1 MNNNEI
7 NVRNEILDS
16 INDLNQVTMES
27 TLDVF
32 GSMISAYEKAD
43 MIMEYSN
50 TDDVS
55 MFSIFQ
61 EAEVKEG
68 DAKTNAD
75 AKKKNSFG
83 YRLIHFIPNLIKK
96 LIDAI
101 KSAWTGVTT
110 PKGTKPSSGFLALL
124 EKCKGKTADWV
135 ESHGTELGI
144 GGAALT
150 LLAGFVA
157 WSNSEKIKE
166 ILSKWF
172 RGIKA
177 FFVATK
183 TAPSIAFEGGSLI
196 TNIKKDGLVKSL
208 NSLSDVLKRTN
219 AITKDIAEKKKS
231 AKDISE
237 ELKKIIATARDLQQN
252 PDAFTGE
259 EVTSSID
266 DFISLIEKVKD
277 DMMDFSSLETVN
289 IGDSSKPLFEDN
301 NLEPS
306 FIAETEK
313 NCGILTKLV
322 NAAAVAWAATSN
334 AIKSLF
340 TWIGEGL
347 GIIKKCDEAIDSSA
361 ATVTMTDQSS
371 SEGDS
376 DIPGKDT
383 APISNPEVD
392 KAVVAAQEN
401 PTEETITTALKKSTV
416 LMDDINTA
424 SDPKKMQLVSDTKAS
439 VKQAETAIESGKVP
453 ADKGT
458 AKKVGKMI
466 HAVDEVASV
475 AKKDN
480 PTQEEINKATGH
492 LIQATRVASI
502 QNTKGEVSEEDKA
515 KGQLKTKNNGERYV
529 FKSDGELMS
538 FLNKHLGKGNPVK
551 NANMAAKTITYLNK
565 KGKEQTTNP
574 GTEAFIGQK
583 LVNAIGNISTGKIR
597 YNDGTWIIEFAED
610 ELDKC
615 IMMLESAFMEYL
627 GENETFVV
635 EYADGTTEEVSS
647 LVMEAYEE
655 ESSEEDAAIE
665 EINNHWYR

>member
-75 AKKKNSFG
+75 AKKKDSFG

-172 RGIKA
+172 RGIKG
-177 FFVATK
+177 FFVAVK
-183 TAPSIAFEGGSLI
+183 AAPSIAFEGGSLI
-196 TNIKKDGLVKSL
+196 TNIKKDGLIKSM
-208 NSLSDVLKRTN
+208 NTLSDVLKRTN

-231 AKDISE
+231 VKDISE

-371 SEGDS
+371 TEPAEENEPL
-376 DIPGKDT
+376 IENK
-383 APISNPEVD
+383 EVD
-392 KAVVAAQEN
+392 AAVVKVQEE
-401 PTEETITTALKKSTV
+401 PTEENIDAAVDAIEKSIEETPT
-416 LMDDINTA
+416 N
-424 SDPKKMQLVSDTKAS
+424 SDPKKIQVVTDMKKGAEQVRSYAKKNKNDSKRVAKKLARMARKAEKAAKVIKKADAS
-439 VKQAETAIESGKVP
+439 PEELKQAEHEFRTAVREGSVGTEATLPSGEKV
-453 ADKGT
+453 T
-458 AKKVGKMI
+458 R
-466 HAVDEVASV
+466 E
-475 AKKDN
+475 
-480 PTQEEINKATGH
+480 TQFRTYKF
-492 LIQATRVASI
+492 
-502 QNTKGEVSEEDKA
+502 NTD
-515 KGQLKTKNNGERYV
+515 R
-529 FKSDGELMS
+529 ELLD
-538 FLNKHLGKGNPVK
+538 FLNKNLGTGNNVQSASMK
-551 NANMAAKTITYLNK
+551 NGTLTLTNGKAVQGK
-565 KGKEQTTNP
+565 KGYMMKKTSAVEGIGVKHGRIRLSNN
-574 GTEAFIGQK
+574 GHAWILEFNEDAF
-583 LVNAIGNISTGKIR
+583 
-597 YNDGTWIIEFAED
+597 DEFD
-610 ELDKC
+610 M
-615 IMMLESAFMEYL
+615 ILESAIDMLL
-627 GENETFVV
+627 GYEDETFVV

>member
-75 AKKKNSFG
+75 AKKKDSFG

-172 RGIKA
+172 RGIKG
-177 FFVATK
+177 FFVAVK
-183 TAPSIAFEGGSLI
+183 AAPSIAFEGGSLI
-196 TNIKKDGLVKSL
+196 TNIKKDGLIKSM
-208 NSLSDVLKRTN
+208 NTLSDVLKRTN

-231 AKDISE
+231 VKDIST
-237 ELKKIIATARDLQQN
+237 ELKNIINTAKELQQN

-371 SEGDS
+371 TEPAEENEPL
-376 DIPGKDT
+376 IENK
-383 APISNPEVD
+383 EVD
-392 KAVVAAQEN
+392 AAVVKVQEEPTKENAEKALDAIEKSIDEINTAEGNGKAVQVVKDAKTAVSNVKAYLANKEEIDTRDAKKLAAMARGAEDVKKLTVMQN
-401 PTEETITTALKKSTV
+401 VSDADINKALKKFRTDERQAAVGTERTTKSGEKVSKKRGPISGLSDAKLMEILNNLPGNEIATV
-416 LMDDINTA
+416 NAKQKKIVLKSGETRHGKNVHYLMDKLTRDHNGHPGYGDTGNIRL
-424 SDPKKMQLVSDTKAS
+424 SDNGNSWTIEYFEDAFDEAAFIFES
-439 VKQAETAIESGKVP
+439 AIMEYFGISTEDAFVVES
-453 ADKGT
+453 A
-458 AKKVGKMI
+458 
-466 HAVDEVASV
+466 
-475 AKKDN
+475 
-480 PTQEEINKATGH
+480 
-492 LIQATRVASI
+492 
-502 QNTKGEVSEEDKA
+502 
-515 KGQLKTKNNGERYV
+515 
-529 FKSDGELMS
+529 DGET
-538 FLNKHLGKGNPVK
+538 V
-551 NANMAAKTITYLNK
+551 A
-565 KGKEQTTNP
+565 
-574 GTEAFIGQK
+574 TEAF
-583 LVNAIGNISTGKIR
+583 V
-597 YNDGTWIIEFAED
+597 F
-610 ELDKC
+610 
-615 IMMLESAFMEYL
+615 ESY
-627 GENETFVV
+627 
-635 EYADGTTEEVSS
+635 
-647 LVMEAYEE
+647 
-655 ESSEEDAAIE
+655 DAAGAEAEAE